1 MKISLTQIENFETTP
16 QKIKIRW
23 REYKN
28 GKRQERVYDKAYY
41 HFSDFYDEC
50 RRFIRSH
57 VGKDFDKSFSEFCKK
72 YPKFVNDINTRAYF
86 MEQFR
91 NGVHNTYFFN
101 EFDVDSQKRI
111 QIVKREPR
119 DKRGITYYDGNNVEI
134 GILINTT
141 LLNHS
146 KIFSYFINKVD
157 IDTFKM
163 LYYGNGEIT
172 PKQYRKIF
180 WRNHADEYELSLLIE
195 EIMRERCHVS
205 FRGFNWQPNATYV
218 HRSLYHLFKEYYKG
232 GKVTIHKKD
241 KDYDK
246 IRYELEDLKR
256 KENREL
262 KRLRREDAEKVLGYV
277 FERRKERDRIKAEE
291 ERAKD
296 IITRDRLGFDE
307 YSFKGETKYGEV
319 KERK

>member
-1 MKISLTQIENFETTP
+1 MKVQLSQIEDFETTP

-41 HFSDFYDEC
+41 HFSDFHDEC
-50 RRFIRSH
+50 RRFIRSR

-72 YPKFVNDINTRAYF
+72 YPKFVNNINTRAHF

-91 NGVHNTYFFN
+91 KGVHNARFFS
-101 EFDVDSQKRI
+101 EFEIDNQNRI
-111 QIVKREPR
+111 QLIKREPR
-119 DKRGITYYDGNNVEI
+119 KKRGITYYDGNNVEI

-141 LLNHS
+141 LLNHP

-157 IDTFKM
+157 KDTFVM
-163 LYYGNGEIT
+163 LYYGSGELT
-172 PKQYRKIF
+172 PTQYRKIF
-180 WRNHADEYELSLLIE
+180 LRNHVDEYELSFLIE
-195 EIMRERCHVS
+195 DILKERAYI
-205 FRGFNWQPNATYV
+205 GFKGFGYQPNAIYIK
-218 HRSLYHLFKEYYKG
+218 RSLYHLFKEYYKG

-246 IRYELEDLKR
+246 IRYELEDLNR
-256 KENREL
+256 KLNRES
-262 KRLRREDAEKVLGYV
+262 KRAEKEYVDSILGSV
-277 FERRKERDRIKAEE
+277 FERRKEIDRIKAEE
-291 ERAKD
+291 ERARD

-307 YSFKGETKYGEV
+307 YSFKGETKYGEI